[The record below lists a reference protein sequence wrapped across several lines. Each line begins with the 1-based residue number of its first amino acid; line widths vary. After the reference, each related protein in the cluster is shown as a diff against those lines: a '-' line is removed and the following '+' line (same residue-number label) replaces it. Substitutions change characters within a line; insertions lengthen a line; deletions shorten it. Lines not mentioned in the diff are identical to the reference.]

1 MLSMIRM
8 LLAWIPGEIER
19 NVNLVR
25 LAEVIAE
32 SQANVPAGE
41 NRFVAAA
48 NAVLAHAHDIFT
60 VALYREQAKELF
72 SHVLNTHSELAIES
86 ADSLGCR

>member
-48 NAVLAHAHDIFT
+48 NAVLTHAHDIFT

-72 SHVLNTHSELAIES
+72 GHVLNTHSELAIES

>member
-1 MLSMIRM
+1 MMAMIRM

-19 NVNLVR
+19 NVNLVK
-25 LAEVIAE
+25 LEQVIAE
-32 SQANVPAGE
+32 SQINVPAGQ

-48 NAVLAHAHDIFT
+48 LAIVSHAPEIFLAT
-60 VALYREQAKELF
+60 LYREQAKELF

-86 ADSLGCR
+86 ADSIGCR